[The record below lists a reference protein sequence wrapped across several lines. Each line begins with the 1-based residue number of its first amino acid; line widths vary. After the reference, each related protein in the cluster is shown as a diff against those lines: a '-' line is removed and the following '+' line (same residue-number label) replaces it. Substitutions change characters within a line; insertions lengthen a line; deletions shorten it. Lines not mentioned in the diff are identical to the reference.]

1 MKTENASNDSS
12 ARSETCVKN
21 KMEKSTAYTIDG
33 RKFIV
38 TPVFQENGRES
49 FGSLLMR
56 LMKAEVSPQL

>member
-12 ARSETCVKN
+12 ARSEASVKN